1 MKSEP
6 SAWLIGTL
14 IVLGDRAATTQ
25 GAGLYLRA
33 AVGLALVIAFIYAKN
48 SAK

>member
-1 MKSEP
+1 MRNEP
-6 SAWLIGTL
+6 SAWLIGAL
-14 IVLGDRAATTQ
+14 IVIGDRTADAQ